1 MDPDRLSLTE
11 AVFQISEA
19 IDDAMVFALEHRE
32 QMVQR
37 VHRCLRRK
45 LLPERPVRIN
55 RREIKQVYNKYK
67 SKKRD
72 VPHLSRSKLM
82 NALNTLWSL
91 RFAILSLPPR
101 RWLLPLSEMY

>member
-32 QMVQR
+32 Q
-37 VHRCLRRK
+37 
-45 LLPERPVRIN
+45 LLPEWHVRIN
-55 RREIKQVYNKYK
+55 RWAIKQVYNKYK
-67 SKKRD
+67 PKKLD

-82 NALNTLWSL
+82 NALNTLWSS
-91 RFAILSLPPR
+91 RFALLSPR
-101 RWLLPLSEMY
+101 LRRQCFLPLGMVHFKRNTM